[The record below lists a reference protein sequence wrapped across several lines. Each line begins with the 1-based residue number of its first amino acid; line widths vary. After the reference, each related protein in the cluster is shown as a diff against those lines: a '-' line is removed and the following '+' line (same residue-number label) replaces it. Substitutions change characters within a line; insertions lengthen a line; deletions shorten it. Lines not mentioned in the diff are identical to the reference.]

1 MRSDSG
7 VSSGASAREH
17 VSERPR
23 PGYPGSQRPSHGR
36 GIPARS
42 ERRRGGELVPEETAP
57 KSR

>member
-7 VSSGASAREH
+7 VSSGASG
-17 VSERPR
+17 SE
-23 PGYPGSQRPSHGR
+23 PGT
-36 GIPARS
+36 PARS